1 MANSSDFVAFAV
13 ELLSSVGPVSARR
26 MFGGHGVYARGVMFA
41 LLDDDELFL
50 KVDDET
56 RARFRDAGCRNWV
69 YPAMTEA
76 ETSYYR
82 PPDEAHDDPETMA
95 PWAQLGLEAAL
106 RAQAA
111 KAKKAVPAAK
121 KARAAEKAPAAKK
134 ARTRGNAA
142 PTKKAHAAEKA
153 PKRPA
158 RPKATVGGRTRN
170 AGSARKPERK
180 R

>member
-1 MANSSDFVAFAV
+1 MACSSDFVVFAV
-13 ELLSSVGPVSARR
+13 ELLSSVGPVSAKR

-50 KVDDET
+50 KVDGET

-69 YPAMTEA
+69 YPGMAEA

-82 PPDEAHDDPETMA
+82 PPDEAHDDPEAMA

-106 RAQAA
+106 RARAA
-111 KAKKAVPAAK
+111 KA
-121 KARAAEKAPAAKK
+121 
-134 ARTRGNAA
+134 T
-142 PTKKAHAAEKA
+142 
-153 PKRPA
+153 
-158 RPKATVGGRTRN
+158 KATKATAGGRTRN
-170 AGSARKPERK
+170 AGSARKPGRK

>member
-1 MANSSDFVAFAV
+1 MACSSDFVAFAV
-13 ELLSSVGPVSARR
+13 ELLSSVGPVSAKR

-50 KVDDET
+50 KVDGET

-69 YPAMTEA
+69 YPGMAEA

-82 PPDEAHDDPETMA
+82 PPDEAHDDPEAMA

-106 RAQAA
+106 RARAA
-111 KAKKAVPAAK
+111 KA
-121 KARAAEKAPAAKK
+121 
-134 ARTRGNAA
+134 T
-142 PTKKAHAAEKA
+142 
-153 PKRPA
+153 
-158 RPKATVGGRTRN
+158 KATAGGRTRN
-170 AGSARKPERK
+170 AGSARKPGRK